1 MASTC
6 ATTCIAERACRRRDT
21 RYIFAVAFGHRGG
34 NETRSDATKGNRVK
48 RVFLAVAGLLLGAG
62 TAQAATCEDS
72 FVKKGNP
79 VTGLRFV
86 ATTTVPNM
94 SMRSAIGQL
103 NGIIAS
109 KGYAILA
116 VEPDGGAMLVEPP
129 PTGKSRPFPIEIA
142 ADGAGTVRM
151 EAKLRAGMGIPDAA
165 AKAEMCGI
173 LTQLKGGKAGDAL
186 AAKGLGATSAPGA
199 PVRMSVLR
207 FSQDITGQ
215 ADKNNAAVQKR
226 YEGRQFTLYGP
237 VSYVG
242 LVGDSY
248 RVEWK
253 LLANVLTDIIPGRA
267 SAGLSVN
274 CVLAKGQGAYAL
286 QLKPNKHVELT
297 GTFDQLDYGLSS
309 VWLKDCRPV
318 K

>member
-1 MASTC
+1 M
-6 ATTCIAERACRRRDT
+6 R
-21 RYIFAVAFGHRGG
+21 RGG
-34 NETRSDATKGNRVK
+34 DEARSDATKGECVK
-48 RVFLAVAGLLLGAG
+48 RVCLAVAGLFLGAG

-103 NGIIAS
+103 NGIVAA

-129 PTGKSRPFPIEIA
+129 PIGKSRPFPIEIA

-173 LTQLKGGKAGDAL
+173 LAQLKGGKAGDAL

-242 LVGDSY
+242 PAGDSY

-253 LLANVLTDIIPGRA
+253 LLSNVLTDIVPGRS
-267 SAGLSVN
+267 SAGFSVN
-274 CVLAKGQGAYAL
+274 CVLAKGQGVYAL

-309 VWLKDCRPV
+309 VWLKDCRPA